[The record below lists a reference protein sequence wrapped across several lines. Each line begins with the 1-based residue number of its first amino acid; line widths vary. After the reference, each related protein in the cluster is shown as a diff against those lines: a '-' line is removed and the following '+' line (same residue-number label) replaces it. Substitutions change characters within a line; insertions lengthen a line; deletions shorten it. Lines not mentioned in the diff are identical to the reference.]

1 MEGEKVYIFSYGY
14 NSPKQVTNLWK
25 VTLNE
30 ILETAI
36 PCTLKGFKRVFAG
49 IDDYFGNKRY
59 ILSQS

>member
-14 NSPKQVTNLWK
+14 NSPKQVTDLWK

-36 PCTLKGFKRVFAG
+36 PCTLKGFKRVE
-49 IDDYFGNKRY
+49 
-59 ILSQS
+59 